1 MEFDM
6 AFPYQNSSNYH
17 INDALL
23 DDFIKEFDDLAE
35 NLIFNINPNE
45 TLQDVLPSLP
55 SLTDENKYDIL
66 SVISDTDSIAENEH
80 TLNNT
85 DNNSGL
91 NERMKKL
98 LSFPRKLQQAMN
110 TDNMILLDSLIRE
123 YCAPNVVTKPP
134 SLPEVEGIENTITYY
149 HQFCTYLMNTM
160 PNYLFVYKGTHRRK
174 RIISS
179 KLYID
184 ATFIAYND
192 SCHNYMREV
201 SGLLLLL
208 CVYVLCY
215 EIYTAHICLKIIYT
229 NTLTCHTHPTIIYIP
244 LLLYTYH
251 FYSYTIFSH
260 YTTPTLTLSAT
271 PISRYSKT
279 QSSLQKLTILTLAL
293 QQKGKHSN

>member
-1 MEFDM
+1 MDFDV
-6 AFPYQNSSNYH
+6 AFPYNDSSSYH

-55 SLTDENKYDIL
+55 SLTDENKCDIL

-80 TLNNT
+80 TLNNV

-192 SCHNYMREV
+192 SCHNFMREV

-229 NTLTCHTHPTIIYIP
+229 NTLTCHTHPTTSSSTIIYIP
-244 LLLYTYH
+244 LLLLYY
-251 FYSYTIFSH
+251 
-260 YTTPTLTLSAT
+260 
-271 PISRYSKT
+271 
-279 QSSLQKLTILTLAL
+279 ILTL
-293 QQKGKHSN
+293 HYPYTHPIRYPYF

>member
-1 MEFDM
+1 M
-6 AFPYQNSSNYH
+6 AFPYHTNNNDY
-17 INDALL
+17 INNALL

-66 SVISDTDSIAENEH
+66 SVISDTESIAENEH
-80 TLNNT
+80 SLNNT
-85 DNNSGL
+85 DNNNNSGL

-134 SLPEVEGIENTITYY
+134 SLPEVEGLENTIIYY
-149 HQFCTYLMNTM
+149 QQFCSYLMNTM

-201 SGLLLLL
+201 SADTHTTTLLLPLYGTHIL
-208 CVYVLCY
+208 CCM
-215 EIYTAHICLKIIYT
+215 AF
-229 NTLTCHTHPTIIYIP
+229 TLYALT
-244 LLLYTYH
+244 LLYH
-251 FYSYTIFSH
+251 M
-260 YTTPTLTLSAT
+260 
-271 PISRYSKT
+271 
-279 QSSLQKLTILTLAL
+279 
-293 QQKGKHSN
+293 